1 MNDTRTSPIHRSMM
15 IAVVLIAVLFGS
27 MFIGLML
34 SLLGRVQEP
43 QVLLHISI
51 GLATAW
57 LVLVVALCIWVSK
70 LRRALVQP
78 IEQVH
83 RAAQAIARGDYEA
96 RVGQLPQKQSEV
108 HLLAAQIN
116 SIAERLVFAER
127 TKNEFVSTVSHELRT
142 PLTAIKGWS
151 ETLMLSEIP
160 DPDLVH
166 RGLGV
171 IVDETTRLDNL
182 VMQLLDFSRMQAN
195 RLALEQEAVDILAE
209 LDDVV
214 YFFCEQRAARDGIAL
229 QSNTPDVPAPVLG
242 DAARL
247 RQVFINLLDNAFKH
261 TPQGG
266 MITVAAQI
274 NHETKR
280 LHVDI
285 SDTGCGISAE
295 HLPHITEKFYKAAAN
310 TPGSGIGLAVVEEIL
325 RAHQAT
331 LEFETAPG
339 QGLTV
344 YMTFP
349 LV

>member
-1 MNDTRTSPIHRSMM
+1 MKDNRTKSINRSMAF
-15 IAVVLIAVLFGS
+15 AVVSIAVLFGCV
-27 MFIGLML
+27 FIALML
-34 SLLGRVQEP
+34 SLLGREQQP

-51 GLATAW
+51 GLAVAW
-57 LVLVVALCIWVSK
+57 LVLVIALFVCVSK
-70 LRRALVQP
+70 LRRALMQP
-78 IEQVH
+78 IEQVQQ
-83 RAAQAIARGDYEA
+83 AAQAIARGDYDV
-96 RVGQLPQKQSEV
+96 RVGELPKKQSEM

-116 SIAERLVFAER
+116 SMAERLALAER
-127 TKNEFVSTVSHELRT
+127 TKSEFMSTVSHELRT

-151 ETLMLSEIP
+151 ETLVQNDIP
-160 DPDLVH
+160 DPVLVR

-171 IVDETTRLDNL
+171 IIDETTRLDNL
-182 VMQLLDFSRMQAN
+182 VMQLLDFSRMQESQQAPDH
-195 RLALEQEAVDILAE
+195 EAVDLLAE
-209 LDDVV
+209 LDEVV
-214 YFFCEQRAARDGIAL
+214 YFFCEQRAARDGISL

-266 MITVAAQI
+266 VINVTAQFST
-274 NHETKR
+274 ETKH
-280 LHVDI
+280 LNVEI
-285 SDTGCGISAE
+285 SDTGCGIAAE

-325 RAHQAT
+325 RAHHAT

-339 QGLTV
+339 QGLSV

-349 LV
+349 LA

>member
-1 MNDTRTSPIHRSMM
+1 MKHTRTAPIRRSMM
-15 IAVVLIAVLFGS
+15 IAVVVIAVLFGVVF
-27 MFIGLML
+27 MGLML
-34 SLLGRVQEP
+34 SLLGLVQEP
-43 QVLLHISI
+43 QVLLHISV
-51 GLATAW
+51 GLGAAW
-57 LVLVVALCIWVSK
+57 LVLVLALCIWVAK

-83 RAAQAIARGDYEA
+83 QAAQAIAHGDYEA
-96 RVGQLPQKQSEV
+96 RVGQLPKKQNEV
-108 HLLAAQIN
+108 HDLAAQIN
-116 SIAERLVFAER
+116 SMAERLAFADR
-127 TKNEFVSTVSHELRT
+127 TKNEFISTVSHELRT

-151 ETLMLSEIP
+151 ETLVQHDIP
-160 DPDLVH
+160 DPVLVR

-171 IVDETTRLDNL
+171 IIDETTRLDNL
-182 VMQLLDFSRMQAN
+182 VMQLLDFSRMQEKS
-195 RLALEQEAVDILAE
+195 LDLQHEAVDILAE
-209 LDDVV
+209 LDEVV

-266 MITVAAQI
+266 VI
-274 NHETKR
+274 NVTAEFSTETKH
-280 LHVDI
+280 LNVVI
-285 SDTGCGISAE
+285 SDTGCGIAAE

-325 RAHQAT
+325 RAHHAT

-339 QGLTV
+339 QGLSV
-344 YMTFP
+344 YMAFP